1 MTNQSVFI
9 TDDDQTFVEMI
20 QDILKDV
27 GYRHVTWHVGAGA
40 FHRIREIQ
48 PGLVLLDINLGNPT
62 RGWSTLDALALHP
75 NTHHIPVIICS
86 TDMHMINEKAD
97 MLRELGCQTL
107 EKPFDLETLLDRVA
121 LAIGP
126 PTVSV

>member
-9 TDDDQTFVEMI
+9 TDDDQTYVEMM
-20 QDILKDV
+20 QEILKDV

-40 FHRIREIQ
+40 FHRILEIQ

-75 NTHHIPVIICS
+75 KTHHIPVIICS